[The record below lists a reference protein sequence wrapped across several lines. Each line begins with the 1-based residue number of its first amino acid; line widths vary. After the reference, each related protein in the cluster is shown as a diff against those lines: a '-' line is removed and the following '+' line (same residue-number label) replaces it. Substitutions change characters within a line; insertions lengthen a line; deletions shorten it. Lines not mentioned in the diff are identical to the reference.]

1 MQRTQLSQYRWYFL
15 FRTIRVEYSFV
26 TSLMMLRKEE
36 TVGTYATGGIAYLRS
51 KWTAL
56 EMVKWMYSRQKSKS
70 TVKTWINARSR
81 KIMIRFFTKLVKI
94 MCNTWN
100 RFWKKL
106 GNCPG
111 PEHFRSPCAAVP
123 SHFLTRGRCSFV
135 LQYVKPW
142 VRNYIMFTCLTI

>member
-26 TSLMMLRKEE
+26 TSLIMLRKEE

-100 RFWKKL
+100 RFWEKL
-106 GNCPG
+106 GSYSG
-111 PEHFRSPCAAVP
+111 PKHFKSLRGSAA
-123 SHFLTRGRCSFV
+123 SLFSTLSLSFFSNFLFR
-135 LQYVKPW
+135 
-142 VRNYIMFTCLTI
+142 FTFKNTIGSIR